1 MIRTVAL
8 TLTTLVLA
16 SLRGCPPP
24 DSTTRYEVLLGTVVG
39 LRAETGQLTV
49 QTVESHP
56 DGSKS
61 RKISC
66 LLTKTTEIYVN
77 DRFSSFDAIA
87 MGDTV
92 RLVGHRDPE
101 PQTERLVVSFA
112 NILRNEPLPPEPDLS
127 PPTTRPTTQPQE
139 N

>member
-1 MIRTVAL
+1 MKRNAALAL
-8 TLTTLVLA
+8 TALLLATLC
-16 SLRGCPPP
+16 GCPPP
-24 DSTTRYEVLLGTVVG
+24 DSTTRYEVRLGTVVG

-49 QTVESHP
+49 QTVEGHLG
-56 DGSKS
+56 GSKS

-66 LLTKTTEIYVN
+66 LLTTTTEIYVN

-101 PQTERLVVSFA
+101 PRTERFVVSFA
-112 NILRNEPLPPEPDLS
+112 NIMRNEPLPPEPDLS
-127 PPTTRPTTQPQE
+127 PPTTRPTSQPQE

>member
-1 MIRTVAL
+1 MTRNAAL
-8 TLTTLVLA
+8 TLNALLLA
-16 SLRGCPPP
+16 ALCGCPPP
-24 DSTTRYEVLLGTVVG
+24 GSTTRYEVLLGTVVA

-56 DGSKS
+56 SGSKS

-92 RLVGHRDPE
+92 RLVGFRDPD
-101 PQTERLVVSFA
+101 PQTERFAVSFA
-112 NILRNEPLPPEPDLS
+112 NITRNEPLPPEPDLS